1 MPAFL
6 IANIEVLDPTTYAE
20 YKRSVESTIS
30 AFGGR
35 YLARGGNIERLEGD
49 WLPHRIVLLEFPSV
63 SQASAWWHSD
73 EYAEAKAIR
82 QRSARTDM
90 FIVEGL

>member
-1 MPAFL
+1 VPAFL

-20 YKRSVESTIS
+20 YKRSVEATIS

-49 WLPHRIVLLEFPSV
+49 WSLHRIVVLEFPSV
-63 SQASAWWHSD
+63 SQARAWWHSD
-73 EYAEAKAIR
+73 EYAESKAIR